1 MAQVHFVKAA
11 AKDNPKAG
19 IKKGESYYWW
29 QLYKRPKQYSKTR
42 PRPSQLTGSAY
53 RQQVLAAIE
62 GLEEVA
68 ALGDPWTESDRD
80 DLVSELE
87 NLRDEQQD
95 NYDNMPEGLQQGD
108 TGMLLEE
115 RVSALDEWISEL
127 QGLEFNDENEYEEGE
142 SPLEQALACAPS
154 AD

>member
-1 MAQVHFVKAA
+1 M
-11 AKDNPKAG
+11 
-19 IKKGESYYWW
+19 
-29 QLYKRPKQYSKTR
+29 
-42 PRPSQLTGSAY
+42 
-53 RQQVLAAIE
+53 AAIE